1 VGSVT
6 YRTVPIQRR
15 TSAGYRVRNKQYCIL
30 TCADAKTFVKLYRN
44 IPGSSKGTKKRPS
57 TGAQSISK
65 RGRVIKHLPSPQSD
79 SEEQDASS
87 SSGQGLF
94 SDTRSVT
101 HSTNTSITP
110 KKPLDALLQSL
121 SSENK
126 TLRDKMAKHERVE
139 AKLLEEAETELEKR
153 GDLEE
158 ENSRLCKENTRLEK
172 EVRRLRKVLLAM
184 GSGDVF
190 L

>member
-1 VGSVT
+1 MAHPSRIRPSRYGHGQVLL
-6 YRTVPIQRR
+6 TVSECTVHIP
-15 TSAGYRVRNKQYCIL
+15 T
-30 TCADAKTFVKLYRN
+30 TADAKTFVKLYRN

-57 TGAQSISK
+57 TGAQSVSK

-94 SDTRSVT
+94 SDNRSVT

-126 TLRDKMAKHERVE
+126 SLRDKVAKHERVE

-158 ENSRLCKENTRLEK
+158 ENAVLCKENTRLEK